1 MDLQRYEFLDL
12 ELRPDGVLIVTFDNP
27 DQMNAVTA
35 IGHRELV
42 EIWPEIDASPEVRVV
57 LLRGRGRAFS
67 SGGSYEMIEGIVGDH
82 ATHRAVLKEARE
94 LVRNIIECSK
104 PIVSVINGPAVGAG
118 LAAALL
124 ADIPVAGR
132 SARILD
138 GHTTIGVTAG
148 DHAAVIWP
156 LLVGMA
162 KAKYHLLTNRPI
174 DGEEAERMGLVAVV
188 VDDDELTPFTEGL
201 ASELAAGAQEA
212 LRWTKHTLNHWL
224 RAAYPIFDASVAY
237 EFLGFL
243 GPDVSEGLAAI
254 KEKRKPEFLVPP
266 LEGGPTE

>member
-1 MDLQRYEFLDL
+1 MDIARYRFLGL
-12 ELRPDGVLIVTFDNP
+12 EQRPDGVLVVSFDNP
-27 DQMNAVTA
+27 DQLNAVTRA
-35 IGHRELV
+35 GHRELV
-42 EIWPEIDASPEVRVV
+42 EIWPEIDVSEEVRVV

-67 SGGSYEMIEGIVGDH
+67 SGGSYEMIEEIVNQHD
-82 ATHRAVLKEARE
+82 THRTVLKEARE

-104 PIVSVINGPAVGAG
+104 PIVSAINGPAVGAG

-124 ADIPVAGR
+124 ADIPVAAR

-138 GHTTIGVTAG
+138 GHTTIGVAAG

-162 KAKYHLLTNRPI
+162 KAKYHLLTNHPI
-174 DGEEAERMGLVAVV
+174 DGEEAERIGLVARV
-188 VDDDELTPFTEGL
+188 VDDDELESFTEDL

-243 GPDVSEGLAAI
+243 APDVTEGLAAA
-254 KEKRKPEFLVPP
+254 KEKRKPRFDSPA
-266 LEGGPTE
+266 T

>member
-1 MDLQRYEFLDL
+1 MDRSHYQFLKL
-12 ELRPDGVLIVTFDNP
+12 EHRPDGVLVVTFNNP
-27 DQMNAVTA
+27 EQMNAVTS

-42 EIWPEIDASPEVRVV
+42 EIWPAIDADEGVKVV
-57 LLRGRGRAFS
+57 LLRGEGRAFS
-67 SGGSYEMIEGIVGDH
+67 SGGSYEMIEGIARDP
-82 ATHRAVLKEARE
+82 ATHRTVLKETRE

-104 PIVSVINGPAVGAG
+104 PIVSAIKGPAVGAG

-124 ADIPVAGR
+124 ADIPVAAR

-138 GHTTIGVTAG
+138 GHTTIGVAAG

-156 LLVGMA
+156 LLVGIA
-162 KAKYHLLTNRPI
+162 KAKYHLLTNHPL
-174 DGEEAERMGLVAVV
+174 DGDEAERIGLVARV
-188 VDDDELTPFTEGL
+188 VDDDELEAFTEGL
-201 ASELAAGAQEA
+201 ASELAAGSQEA

-243 GPDVSEGLAAI
+243 GPDVSEGLAALR
-254 KEKRKPEFLVPP
+254 EKRKPEF
-266 LEGGPTE
+266 G